1 MNLGT
6 TYLGLELKNPIVCG
20 SCPLGTN
27 IDTIRQLEMAGAAA
41 IVLPSLFEE
50 EIVGEAQAQMAM
62 ESVGAGFG
70 EASSYLPDPEGYHV
84 GPERYLDH
92 IKAARDAASIP
103 IIGSLNGASPGGWIR
118 YAEKIEKA
126 GADAIELNA
135 YYLATDPEAT
145 GASIEERVLAVVK
158 AVKDAV
164 TIPVAVKLSPFYSS
178 LSNFARELEGAGA
191 DGLVLFNRFYQPDI
205 DIEELDVIPNL
216 RLSTADELR
225 LRLRWLSI
233 LSSQVKMSLAA
244 TGGAHNAVDVIKAVM
259 TGAHSVQMV
268 SALLIHGPEHI
279 QRTLEAVEFWLTEH
293 EYESL
298 EQMRGSMNMS
308 KVPVP
313 AKLTRANYMKMLDSW
328 QQYV

>member
-1 MNLGT
+1 MNLST

-27 IDTIRQLEMAGAAA
+27 VDTVRQLEMAGASAV
-41 IVLPSLFEE
+41 VLPSLFEE
-50 EIVGEAQAQMAM
+50 EIMAAAKAQMEM
-62 ESVGAGFG
+62 ESAGAGFA
-70 EASSYLPDPEGYHV
+70 EASSYLPNPDGYHV
-84 GPERYLDH
+84 GPNEYLGH
-92 IKAARDAASIP
+92 LEAAKGAVSIP
-103 IIGSLNGASPGGWIR
+103 IIGSLNGTSPGGWTS
-118 YAEKIEKA
+118 YAKKMEDA
-126 GADAIELNA
+126 GADAIELNT
-135 YYLATDPEAT
+135 YYLATEPDESAEHVEQRT
-145 GASIEERVLAVVK
+145 IDIVSG
-158 AVKDAV
+158 VKDAV
-164 TIPVAVKLSPFYSS
+164 SVPVAVKISPFYSS
-178 LSNFARELEGAGA
+178 LSNFAAKLETAGA
-191 DGLVLFNRFYQPDI
+191 DGLVLFNRFYQPDL

-233 LSSQVKMSLAA
+233 LSSQVGMSLSA

-279 QRTLEAVEFWLTEH
+279 NRTLEAIEFWLKEH

-298 EQMRGSMNMS
+298 AQMQGSMNMA
-308 KVPVP
+308 KVPNA

-328 QQYV
+328 QQ